1 MVGSTA
7 TVADHNIPG
16 AHPITLI
23 DIRPKSELPFA
34 KEALDHMRNDQ
45 VAPGAAPFGGGTNP
59 GLGRGRTFIALGAAP
74 DIGTVQHLLNRPR
87 WPSRLSDR
95 PT

>member
-34 KEALDHMRNDQ
+34 KEALDHVPVLRHVLTLGEEPRRHGSIRFVV
-45 VAPGAAPFGGGTNP
+45 VAA
-59 GLGRGRTFIALGAAP
+59 
-74 DIGTVQHLLNRPR
+74 DMVS
-87 WPSRLSDR
+87 SR
-95 PT
+95 